1 MHRLKYFVVMNAITE
16 IMIRDKQSTSLSFF
30 LLFLSLPLTG
40 CVPNNRHCNFN
51 SFSLEKKKSWACKS
65 CFINYIVQMSKW
77 CTCKITDIVLS
88 TTEKGVCLLFYSV
101 F

>member
-16 IMIRDKQSTSLSFF
+16 IMIRDEQSTSLSFF

-51 SFSLEKKKSWACKS
+51 SFSLEKKRVGLASHVS
-65 CFINYIVQMSKW
+65 L
-77 CTCKITDIVLS
+77 ITL
-88 TTEKGVCLLFYSV
+88 CR
-101 F
+101 